1 MKKYIFAIFL
11 IFICVFTGCKS
22 EKHPPS
28 EQNSSNFTYE
38 DEDINNKSK
47 VEDIADEKS
56 KNEELE
62 NKDAEIVEIKEKM
75 FLTQINDIYYNFD
88 DYNGKI
94 IKVEGMYSTF
104 DFDES
109 EKGHMV
115 YRNGPG
121 CCGNDGWGGFLLN
134 YDGEYPEDND
144 WIEVIGTPEIIE
156 KGDFRDLYL
165 NVTSLTVLEE
175 RGAEFVYQ

>member
-1 MKKYIFAIFL
+1 MFVVFL
-11 IFICVFTGCKS
+11 ICLSLFTGC
-22 EKHPPS
+22 EEEEHLIS
-28 EQNSSNFTYE
+28 EQNSDDFTYE
-38 DEDINNKSK
+38 DKDINNNSK
-47 VEDIADEKS
+47 PDGNT

-62 NKDAEIVEIKEKM
+62 NKDVEIIEIKEKM
-75 FLTQINDIYYNFD
+75 FLTQINDIYYNLD
-88 DYNGKI
+88 DYKGKT
-94 IKVEGMYSTF
+94 IKVEGIYSTF

-109 EKGHMV
+109 KKGHMV

-134 YDGEYPEDND
+134 YNGEYPEDNA

-156 KGDFRDLYL
+156 EDDFQDFYL